1 MEKKNGLGEY
11 ERALLQA
18 IFNDEKL
25 NSHFHAYDADGDPYS
40 QMGEFHF
47 ILDS

>member
-47 ILDS
+47 ILNS